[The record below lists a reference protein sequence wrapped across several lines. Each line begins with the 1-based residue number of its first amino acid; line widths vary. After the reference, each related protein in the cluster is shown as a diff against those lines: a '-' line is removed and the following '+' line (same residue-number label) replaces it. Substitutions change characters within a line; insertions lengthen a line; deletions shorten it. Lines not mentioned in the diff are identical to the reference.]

1 MTQSPMSS
9 QPSPNGASNPSLNSE
24 SLDWELRM
32 AKLVGLEEKYQTPD
46 NSPTESN
53 DSQPAIDDEPQAVQT
68 QQQLSSNPFAKAALV
83 GTGTLIMVMFAGI
96 FLTQVMSGGAKKP
109 KVQTLAPEVKPQPTA
124 KPRVQQLETEVET
137 LKTKLALAE
146 QAKDV
151 KAAQQQLR
159 RLRNKPSTPTVTQS
173 PSAKRQQVASVKTPT
188 PVRTVKTP
196 TPVRTVYREVERVVR
211 VPQPQTTTAPLPSP
225 STFPPNNQPPIV
237 TIPPNPPSS
246 SPTPPNPL
254 QEWSRL
260 AKLGSY
266 GEVSGKQE
274 SRVSNSSF
282 DPPPTPERN
291 IDIKRPPTIQPR
303 DRTRPTLSTVSR
315 RTGKSTVIG
324 TSAKAV
330 LATAIS
336 GQTTSTRT
344 RLRSR
349 RRNSQTSVNNT
360 DNVDNEVFVVRLKE
374 PLKTQDNDIALPK
387 DTELLVKVDS
397 FSREGLTKLK
407 VTRVLIPEKNK
418 VRERTLSRN
427 ELAIRGVNGKPL
439 IAKKYRKGSSSTAL
453 NDAGLFVL
461 GGVGKAAE
469 IINRPESNVTTTA
482 NNTTITSSDRNRDL
496 LAGIFEGGV
505 RTVVPQVRRRNTR
518 RTSTRARNRRTNIWF
533 LPVGTEVEVF
543 VNQRVRF

>member
-9 QPSPNGASNPSLNSE
+9 QPSTNGASNPSLNSE

-53 DSQPAIDDEPQAVQT
+53 DSQPAIDDQPQAVQT

-124 KPRVQQLETEVET
+124 KPRLQQLETEVET

-159 RLRNKPSTPTVTQS
+159 RLRNKPSTPNVTQL
-173 PSAKRQQVASVKTPT
+173 PSAKRQQVA
-188 PVRTVKTP
+188 TVKTP

-211 VPQPQTTTAPLPSP
+211 VPQPRTTVPSP
-225 STFPPNNQPPIV
+225 PPQTLPFNNQPPVV

-246 SPTPPNPL
+246 SPTPPNPM

-266 GEVSGKQE
+266 GEVSGEQQ

-282 DPPPTPERN
+282 TPRPTPRATPSRN
-291 IDIKRPPTIQPR
+291 LDFKRPVAIQPR
-303 DRTRPTLSTVSR
+303 DRTRSTFSTVSR

-324 TSAKAV
+324 SSAKAV

-336 GQTTSTRT
+336 GETTNTRT
-344 RLRSR
+344 RFRSR

-360 DNVDNEVFVVRLKE
+360 DNVDNNVFVVRLKE

-418 VRERTLSRN
+418 VRERSISRS

-505 RTVVPQVRRRNTR
+505 RTVVPQVRRRTTR
-518 RTSTRARNRRTNIWF
+518 RTSSRRRNRRTNIWF